1 MRPDWDAMTGVCL
14 ISVILFK
21 NKTKP
26 KPFSCF
32 LVQRTHFPSSFSN
45 SFSKRTREP
54 FPGLSCS
61 EGGSPPPFASSA
73 LRFSGTKLEQGG
85 QAQAHGSAETHR
97 GHQTLIFS
105 AVARCSAR
113 PGDCAGAGGSWGE
126 RWKEIQGDGA
136 PELRPQLLG
145 RWLCPF
151 AATSRLN
158 L

>member
-45 SFSKRTREP
+45 SVSKRTREL

-61 EGGSPPPFASSA
+61 EGGSPPFASSA

-113 PGDCAGAGGSWGE
+113 PEDCAGAGGSWVSGGRRSRAME
-126 RWKEIQGDGA
+126 H
-136 PELRPQLLG
+136 LQLLG

-158 L
+158 P